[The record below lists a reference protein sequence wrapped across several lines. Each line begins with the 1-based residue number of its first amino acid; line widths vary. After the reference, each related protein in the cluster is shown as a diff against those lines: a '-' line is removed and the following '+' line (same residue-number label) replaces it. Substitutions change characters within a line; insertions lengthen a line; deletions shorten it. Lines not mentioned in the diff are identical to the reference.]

1 MKKVMLVFLCVVAFT
16 FGVVIPVQ
24 NSYAQD
30 KPKDEIPA
38 SKATKVIYT
47 CSMHPEIV
55 SDKPG
60 KCPKCHMD
68 LIKKEVPVKEVSTKI
83 VTKKD
88 TVKAA
93 KKTMQMDHGTMRPGH
108 NM

>member
-1 MKKVMLVFLCVVAFT
+1 MKKVMLVFLCFAAFT

-24 NSYAQD
+24 NSYGQN
-30 KPKDEIPA
+30 KPKDEMPV

-68 LIKKEVPVKEVSTKI
+68 LVKKEVPVKEVTTKV
-83 VTKKD
+83 VTRKD
-88 TVKAA
+88 TVNTPKR
-93 KKTMQMDHGTMRPGH
+93 TMQMDHGSMH
-108 NM
+108 M